1 MKLTDRTQIP
11 EVEDRAGLNRR
22 AIIIG
27 APAVLAS
34 LAAGASRAQAATEPD
49 AEETADAETGSKGR
63 EAGAGDRIE
72 IIKGALKG
80 ELLRPEM
87 LTLGDK
93 PFEAFPFDPATGETL
108 RENRLNR
115 LLVLRLDPAEMD
127 EETAKLQVD
136 GVLAYSAICTH
147 RGCTIKSWK
156 AEERYLRCHCHLS
169 EFDALAGGAVMSGPA
184 RRQLPMVPLAVDAEG
199 YVVASAGFTGRL
211 GAAKK

>member
-93 PFEAFPFDPATGETL
+93 PFEAFPFDPATGEML

-136 GVLAYSAICTH
+136 GVLAYSPIAAARSN
-147 RGCTIKSWK
+147 RGRRRNATCAATATCRSSTRWR
-156 AEERYLRCHCHLS
+156 A
-169 EFDALAGGAVMSGPA
+169 A
-184 RRQLPMVPLAVDAEG
+184 R
-199 YVVASAGFTGRL
+199 S
-211 GAAKK
+211 